1 MATMALELTDPEEL
15 TVAARQI
22 PFPAGILQ
30 QWLPSR
36 TRLDHRYK
44 FRRTTRSLRRA
55 TPFRPWNTPAVPLDR
70 GEMNEVTGRMLPN
83 SGILWLDEE
92 NAQLLDAAQAAGD
105 DDAVAALFDDDL
117 LILTR
122 GILQRVMLAQGE
134 AIWSGKVT
142 VGTQAAPENR
152 LQLGSVDFGIPAQH
166 YFTAPTLWN
175 GVTPDIFGQMD
186 AHRTVYKT
194 TTGGEVLPGVAIIS
208 TRILNV
214 MLIDSVF
221 RNLLGSLLGA
231 PPSVGVSQLRTLLAD
246 RELPRLIVDDTMVPD
261 HTGTMRR
268 LIPDNRVVYLPE
280 APGQPGGQAVGQT
293 QWGTT
298 EEAKKLVRAQA
309 IGAENAP
316 GLVAVPMQ
324 SENPVHTGTLV
335 TGIVMPVVT
344 DPDLIMSVQV
354 L

>member
-22 PFPAGILQ
+22 PFPAGILH

-36 TRLDHRYK
+36 TRLDHRYR
-44 FRRTTRSLRRA
+44 FRRSTRSLRRA

-70 GEMNEVTGRMLPN
+70 GDMYEVTGRMLPN

-105 DDAVAALFDDDL
+105 EDAIAALFDDDL
-117 LILTR
+117 LTLTR
-122 GILQRVMLAQGE
+122 GTLQRVMLAQGE
-134 AIWSGKVT
+134 AISSGKVT

-166 YFTAPTLWN
+166 YFTASTLWN

-186 AHRTVYKT
+186 LHKTTYKT
-194 TTGGEVLPGVAIIS
+194 TTGNEVLPGVAIIS

-214 MLIDSVF
+214 MLKDSDF
-221 RNLLGSLLGA
+221 RNVFGSLLGA
-231 PPSVGVSQLRTLLAD
+231 PPSISVASVRQALSD

-261 HTGTMRR
+261 HLGVMRR
-268 LIPDNRVVYLPE
+268 QIPDDRIVYLPE
-280 APGQPGGQAVGQT
+280 VPGQPGGQAVGQT

-298 EEAKKLVRAQA
+298 EEAKHLVRAQA
-309 IGAENAP
+309 LAQENAP

-324 SENPVHTGTLV
+324 SENPVHRGTLV
-335 TGIVMPVVT
+335 AGIVMPVVT
-344 DPDLIMSVQV
+344 DPDLIMSVKV